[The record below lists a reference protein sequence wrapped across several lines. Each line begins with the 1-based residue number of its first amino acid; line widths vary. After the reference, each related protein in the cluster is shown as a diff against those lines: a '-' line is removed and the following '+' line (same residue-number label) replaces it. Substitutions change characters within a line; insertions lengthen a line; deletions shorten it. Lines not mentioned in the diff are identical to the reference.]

1 MTATTFPPPEREGA
15 PPGSSREGSV
25 VLDIGGDVGALVL
38 HMPAALSGREIHVR
52 PLDDGGRTIHTEVRA
67 RHVAGG
73 TLFAA
78 VFASL
83 PAGVW
88 ELVPVEPGTCRRVTV
103 VGGEVTEATW

>member
-15 PPGSSREGSV
+15 PPAPSREGSV

-38 HMPAALSGREIHVR
+38 HLPAGMAGREIHVR
-52 PLDDGGRTIHTEVRA
+52 PLDGDGRTVHTEVRA

-73 TLFAA
+73 TRFAA

-83 PAGVW
+83 AAGVW
-88 ELVPVEPGTCRRVTV
+88 ELVPDQPGAGRQVTV